1 MIKTSDIEIATEIL
15 AMKIS
20 KNIFNQNELP
30 KLLKEKDLVSIGN
43 EETINKVINIY
54 GPEFKEEVLN
64 GKNKITN

>member
-54 GPEFKEEVLN
+54 GLEFKEEVLN